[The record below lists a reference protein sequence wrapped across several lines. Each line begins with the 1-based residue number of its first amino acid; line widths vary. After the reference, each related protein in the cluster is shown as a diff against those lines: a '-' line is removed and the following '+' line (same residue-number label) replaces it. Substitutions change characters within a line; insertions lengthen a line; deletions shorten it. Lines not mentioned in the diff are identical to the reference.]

1 MEPTAAR
8 SGVNAHQG
16 PRVPRSHPRRIVIAV
31 AVATVSL
38 MVLGSP
44 AAVAAGRA
52 TEATPEAWDKQVA
65 PIAARVSKL
74 RGLTFD
80 HPVPVHYLSDGAF
93 RKRVGLKASKLT
105 KADRNQ
111 VADLQSTL
119 RAFGLID
126 ASTDLVKSLDAV
138 SEAGVLAFY
147 DPQAKDIV
155 IRGKGPLDVDRK
167 ATLAH
172 ELTHVLQD
180 QHFDLQK
187 LRHAAA
193 ASKTSSSGALTAL
206 IEGDAERIKAA
217 YLRGLTPADRAAYDA
232 AEAKTGESVDSEIES
247 APELVKVEFS
257 APYLFGPSVLDVLT
271 AHGGNHAVDAALQ
284 RGAPTDKI
292 YLDPAEALGDP
303 KATPVAA
310 PSIPNGAHR
319 VGKPDEIGAFDL
331 FTLLASRIDRQAA
344 LSGADAWTGD
354 RVVTYR
360 SQGRVCARAT
370 IASTAAGTGAL
381 TGALRTWAAA
391 MPDASVATGPG
402 PRRTTV
408 TSCDTGKIAAPTSDQ
423 VEGALRLLAVRNSI
437 FASAVHGGVPTSIG
451 ECVAHRIVKEPILAN
466 SIDQDAAP
474 SADVQRQLQ
483 QLTIA
488 LADECRSAGRA

>member
-1 MEPTAAR
+1 M
-8 SGVNAHQG
+8 
-16 PRVPRSHPRRIVIAV
+16 IAV

-38 MVLGSP
+38 IALGSP

-52 TEATPEAWDKQVA
+52 AESTPQAWDKQVA

-80 HPVPVHYLSDGAF
+80 HPVPVHYLSDAAF
-93 RKRVGLKASKLT
+93 RKRVGVKASKLT
-105 KADRNQ
+105 KTDRRQ

-126 ASTDLVKSLDAV
+126 ANTDLVKSLDAV

-147 DPQAKDIV
+147 DPKAKDIV
-155 IRGKGPLDVDRK
+155 IRGTGPLDVDRK

-180 QHFDLQK
+180 QHFDLQE
-187 LRHAAA
+187 LRHAAT

-206 IEGDAERIKAA
+206 IEGDAERIKTA
-217 YLRGLTPADRAAYDA
+217 YLKGLSRADRAAYDA
-232 AEAKTGESVDSEIES
+232 AEAKTGDSVASEIES

-303 KATPVAA
+303 KATAVAA
-310 PSIPNGAHR
+310 PPIPKGAHR
-319 VGKPDEIGAFDL
+319 VGKSDVIGAFDL

-344 LSGADAWTGD
+344 LAAADAWTGD

-360 SQGRVCARAT
+360 SEGRVCGRAT
-370 IASTAAGTGAL
+370 IASAAAGTGAL

-391 MPDASVATGPG
+391 MPDATVATGPG

-408 TSCDTGKIAAPTSDQ
+408 TTCAAGTIAAPSSDKI
-423 VEGALRLLAVRNSI
+423 EGALRLLAVRNSI

-451 ECVAHRIVKEPILAN
+451 ECVSHRIVKEPILAS

-483 QLTIA
+483 QLAIA
-488 LADECRSAGRA
+488 LTGECRSAGRS